1 MLETKD
7 AIEDLIDMADKN
19 GVETIFVS
27 SESPLGKEFIMGF
40 QGIAAL
46 LRYK

>member
-27 SESPLGKEFIMGF
+27 SESPLGKEFMGF